1 MQNLFPTSSTSGP
14 PAGMSMSQYC
24 LTLVIEP
31 PVQGLSPGLL
41 PGLRACWAKPLPHH
55 LDHRAAGSL
64 SYVRPEWASALR
76 QQQAEAEEAEALMSS
91 KVHWVVASIAV
102 PGEVP
107 GEDSVLRGLDSAR
120 HMHGMVSCITRDN
133 IIHRDIGRNGEPP
146 DRGLSAL
153 QLIPILS
160 PFRPA

>member
-1 MQNLFPTSSTSGP
+1 MQNLFPTSSAAAGP

-55 LDHRAAGSL
+55 LDPRTSGS
-64 SYVRPEWASALR
+64 SPYVRSEWASVLR
-76 QQQAEAEEAEALMSS
+76 QQQQQQQAEAEEAEALMSS

-102 PGEVP
+102 PGEIP
-107 GEDSVLRGLDSAR
+107 GQRFVLWKTGSSSKCFGPYRFCENQDR
-120 HMHGMVSCITRDN
+120 
-133 IIHRDIGRNGEPP
+133 
-146 DRGLSAL
+146 DRGPQNTLPL
-153 QLIPILS
+153 P
-160 PFRPA
+160 P